1 MNNYPWVRTFRTAL
15 AALGG
20 FLPIV
25 PLLVGAV
32 GVSTT
37 AGVGAVVIGI
47 AAAITRVLMIPE
59 VDAWVNGKLG
69 KSQ

>member
-1 MNNYPWVRTFRTAL
+1 MSNYPWVRTFRTAL
-15 AALGG
+15 ATLAG

-37 AGVGAVVIGI
+37 AGVGAVIIGV
-47 AAAITRVLMIPE
+47 AGAVTRVLMIPE
-59 VDAWVNGKLG
+59 VDAWVNGRLG
-69 KSQ
+69 KKQ